1 MKYSEQKVRLIKE
14 LHAPARKNF
23 LRCKVVMKGLNET
36 WQVDL
41 IDLQKYAKI
50 NRNYKYILTIIDIL
64 SKFAYTVP
72 LKTKTG
78 EEVANAFSSIF
89 KKGVIPNRI
98 HSDRG
103 GEFFNTQVDR
113 LFKKHDIKLYST
125 YSGLKA
131 SIAERFNKT
140 LKDKLFRM
148 FSLQGNYK
156 WIDKL
161 QNLVSDYNATIHST
175 IKVAP
180 KDVNDKKAKI
190 LLKTVF
196 NYNSNVKNNSK
207 RSKYKIGDF
216 VRVSKYKH
224 LFEKSYTPNWG
235 VEIFKVNKVR
245 NTNPYTYFLIDQQN
259 LPILGAF
266 YEFELQKVK
275 YPNVYLVEKILK
287 KTKNKAYV
295 KYLGFKE
302 KSWIPI
308 HDLY

>member
-1 MKYSEQKVRLIKE
+1 MKYSKQKVRLINE

-41 IDLQKYAKI
+41 VDLQKYAKI
-50 NRNYKYILTIIDIL
+50 NKNNKYILTIIDIL

-78 EEVANAFSSIF
+78 KEVANAFSSIF
-89 KKGVIPNRI
+89 EKGVIPSRI

-103 GEFFNTQVDR
+103 GEFFNTQVDS
-113 LFKKHDIKLYST
+113 LFKKHNIKLYLT
-125 YSGLKA
+125 YNGLEA
-131 SIAERFNKT
+131 SIVERFNKT
-140 LKDKLFRM
+140 LKDKLYRM
-148 FSLQGNYK
+148 FSLQGYYK
-156 WIDKL
+156 WIDEL
-161 QNLVSDYNATIHST
+161 QNLVSDYNATIDST

-180 KDVNDKKAKI
+180 KDVDEKKAKI
-190 LLKTVF
+190 LVKTVF
-196 NYNSNVKNNSK
+196 NYNNNIKNNLKSSK
-207 RSKYKIGDF
+207 FKIGDF

-224 LFEKSYTPNWG
+224 LFEKSFTPNLG

-245 NTNPYTYFLIDQQN
+245 NTNPYTYYLIDYQN
-259 LPILGAF
+259 NPILGAF
-266 YEFELQKVK
+266 YEYELQKVK
-275 YPNVYLVEKILK
+275 YPNVYLIEKIFK
-287 KTKNKAYV
+287 KTKNKAFV

-308 HDLY
+308 HGRY